1 MEAFVAAKKLLVT
14 APIPVLAHYDLSLP
28 MKMAEDASAYGIR
41 AVIFYVCPDGSEQP
55 IAYVSQTLTTAE

>member
-28 MKMAEDASAYGIR
+28 MKMAKDASAYGIR
-41 AVIFYVCPDGSEQP
+41 AVIFMCTRMGANSPLHTY
-55 IAYVSQTLTTAE
+55 LKL